1 MRHLWLYRQSYIDT
15 VFLSRPIWNDSFN
28 YIWTSMLK
36 YRIHLSKLICWNKM
50 PTRCNRGS
58 YCRSYCLLN
67 MFQASLCPSSV
78 AQEYY
83 TVVATC
89 VIWCCAFQV
98 VGLVWSWG
106 LYVRFARCCSSSI
119 LQTGHITLSST
130 PDQQLENYS
139 MKYHRQQ
146 PLYNTLELPMMGIV
160 MPETCWASS
169 KICNKNLCCIWLA
182 FYFHIL
188 TMMHGQNHIRFV

>member
-106 LYVRFARCCSSSI
+106 LYVRFAGCCKAAPNTTGSNHCII
-119 LQTGHITLSST
+119 LLSSWWWAWWC
-130 PDQQLENYS
+130 PKHVEQ
-139 MKYHRQQ
+139 
-146 PLYNTLELPMMGIV
+146 GIKSAIK
-160 MPETCWASS
+160 TSFASS
-169 KICNKNLCCIWLA
+169 WHFI
-182 FYFHIL
+182 FTY
-188 TMMHGQNHIRFV
+188 